1 MVLIERDPH
10 KSAACEFD
18 ERTVIGRHTWRR
30 DDVQLGTDG
39 GEDVGFERALDDH
52 NPGVAREIGET
63 ELEMERAARAGSVRQ
78 IGRGEPEVS
87 QPLLRREWQ
96 SHLAG
101 LNAPRAV
108 GYGNEQ
114 PRQEIVFR
122 LPEMDAS
129 AVLPTSRNA
138 AQRTGD

>member
-1 MVLIERDPH
+1 VED
-10 KSAACEFD
+10 
-18 ERTVIGRHTWRR
+18 IGLKH
-30 DDVQLGTDG
+30 
-39 GEDVGFERALDDH
+39 ALDYHD
-52 NPGVAREIGET
+52 PGVAREVGKT
-63 ELEMERAARAGSVRQ
+63 EFEMERAARAGSVRQ
-78 IGRGEPEVS
+78 IGRGKPEVS
-87 QPLLRREWQ
+87 QPLFRGERQ

-108 GYGNEQ
+108 AHGNEQ

-129 AVLPTSRNA
+129 AILPTSRNA